1 MTPKTLRRK
10 LQKKCKRRHYGK
22 CPRCGNRTEKS
33 VESVES
39 NHPQGFLP
47 RLVIE
52 CYGRD
57 NYSSVGNASAMNGK
71 RQQEQA

>member
-22 CPRCGNRTEKS
+22 CPRCGNRTEKR

-52 CYGRD
+52 CKW
-57 NYSSVGNASAMNGK
+57 SGK
-71 RQQEQA
+71 PSCGWKQELTWTGKAG